1 MFQEILSNI
10 SQLSPILIYLTI
22 FFFAWLENI
31 FPPSPSDIVVVIG
44 GSLVGAAYLHFT
56 PVLIFATGGSITG
69 FLTAFAIGWQIDKRL
84 LHSGKIKF
92 LSVQAIDNVENSFRK
107 YGYYLIVANRFLP
120 GTRAVISFFA
130 GMSRLN
136 IHLTVWLSLVS
147 SLLWNSLLIS
157 LGIFFGHNIERID
170 KFLNTYTNI
179 VITFTVLVIISLI
192 ARNIWNKYKKK
203 SENKSIENL

>member
-10 SQLSPILIYLTI
+10 SQLSPILIYLTV
-22 FFFAWLENI
+22 FFFAFLENI

-56 PVLIFATGGSITG
+56 PVLIFATGGSVAG
-69 FLTAFAIGWQIDKRL
+69 FLTAFGIGWQIDKRII
-84 LHSGKIKF
+84 HSGKIKF
-92 LSVQAIDNVENSFRK
+92 LSIQAIENVEKSFQK
-107 YGYYLIVANRFLP
+107 YGYYLIIANRFLP

-136 IHLTVWLSLVS
+136 IHLTFWLSLVS
-147 SLLWNSLLIS
+147 SLLWNALLVS
-157 LGIFFGHNIERID
+157 LGMIFGNNIEQID

-179 VITFTVLVIISLI
+179 VVTLTIAIIVLLII
-192 ARNIWNKYKKK
+192 RNIWNKYKKK
-203 SENKSIENL
+203 N